1 MIYCTEW
8 EPTKDIRTLK
18 SSSPKEKRAFL
29 EEWLSLDTETSHNH
43 DIENPIGWV
52 YQWAFRF
59 AGDIVVGRKPSELI
73 ECFNKLIRFYELGK
87 ERKLIIYVHN
97 LSYDWTY
104 LVDWLEEEYGKGK
117 TLAIRSH
124 HVISYTNDYF
134 CFKCSYMLSN
144 KSLAKWSKDLCCTN
158 RKLEGF
164 VDYEVVRYQDSE
176 LTDRDWAYMIADVET
191 LHECIQRQLK
201 LYNDNIV
208 TVPLTATGYIRRE
221 IRRNFNKDSHN
232 FKRFQQTRLSE
243 TTYQLCRREF
253 AGGFTHGDRYKAG
266 MTIEPGEGEII
277 KHRDFRSHYPSQQ
290 RVRNFPVGKFNLYA
304 TDTDLE
310 TIQAQLSDYCILV
323 DCTITN
329 ILIKSEK
336 INFPYLQESKCKE
349 GHIGP
354 FRTLADNGRILS
366 FTGTTNIVF
375 NEHDLYW
382 FLRQYNYQEIKY
394 NSLYVSKKGPLP
406 AFMRETVDEF
416 MFGKTK
422 YKELEKTETDPEKK
436 LDYALSLM
444 KSKNGLNAI
453 YGCSATDSIRS
464 EVTWEDM
471 KNWKEEPPEDIQGAL
486 DKFYNS
492 RNNCM
497 RYPWGCWTTSSAR
510 HELFTFA
517 YDVIG
522 KANGGEGIEASGCL
536 YMDTDSIFYISNTE
550 TEKAVEDYN
559 DKLREKAE
567 KIGAFIEYEGKKV
580 HYDQFCDEEED
591 ITAFRFLHAKCYA
604 YEEKTDGLKCVIA
617 GVPARTIIGTDKDD
631 KPIYYTREEELC
643 EIDNLTVGK
652 VFKICGG
659 ASISYFAQQPSTV
672 NIEGHRTEIASCA
685 IINSTEKTLKH
696 ECEKHLD
703 ILEGLIQSG
712 RHGK

>member
-8 EPTKDIRTLK
+8 EPNKEIRTLK

-52 YQWAFRF
+52 YQWAFCF

-73 ECFNKLIRFYELGK
+73 KCFNKMIRFYELGK

-124 HVISYTNDYF
+124 NVISYTNDFF

-144 KSLAKWSKDLCCTN
+144 KSLAKWSKDLGCTN

-176 LTDRDWAYMIADVET
+176 LTARDWAYMIADVET
-191 LHECIQRQLK
+191 LHECIKRQLQ

-221 IRRNFNKDSHN
+221 IRRNFNKDTHN
-232 FKRFQQTRLSE
+232 FKRFQQTRLSD
-243 TTYQLCRREF
+243 TTYKLCRREF

-266 MTIEPGEGEII
+266 MTIEPGDGEII

-290 RVRNFPVGKFNLYA
+290 RTRNFPVGKFNLYA
-304 TDTDLE
+304 TDTDLK
-310 TIQAQLSDYCILV
+310 TIQAQLDSYCILV

-366 FTGTTNIVF
+366 FTGTTNLVF

-382 FLRQYNYQEIKY
+382 FLRQYNYQEIRY
-394 NSLYVSKKGPLP
+394 NALYVSKKGPLP
-406 AFMRETVDEF
+406 AFMMETVDEF
-416 MFGKTK
+416 MLGKTK
-422 YKELEKTETDPEKK
+422 YKELEKSETDPEKK

-453 YGCSATDSIRS
+453 YGCSATDPVRS
-464 EVTWEDM
+464 EVSWEDM
-471 KNWKEEPPEDIQGAL
+471 KNWKEEPPEDLQGAL

-497 RYPWGCWTTSSAR
+497 RYPWGCWTTSNAR

-522 KANGGEGIEASGCL
+522 KANGGEGIEATGCL
-536 YMDTDSIFYISNTE
+536 YMDTDSIFYISNPE
-550 TEKAVEDYN
+550 TEKAVEEYN
-559 DKLREKAE
+559 TKLREKSE

-604 YEEKTDGLKCVIA
+604 YEEKTAGLKCVIA
-617 GVPARTIIGTDKDD
+617 GVPARTINGTDKDD
-631 KPIYYTREEELC
+631 KTIYYTREQELG

-659 ASISYFAQQPSTV
+659 ASISYFAQQPAVVS
-672 NIEGHRTEIASCA
+672 IEGHRTEIASCA
-685 IINSTEKTLKH
+685 IINNTEKTLKH

-712 RHGK
+712 RHQK